1 MSNSAL
7 RGMHRSQNTKAIRIY
22 SALTVTGNSQTKVIS
37 RTQFNYWSSSPEFH
51 KFYFINLKC
60 RQQYENNSV

>member
-1 MSNSAL
+1 MNNSAL
-7 RGMHRSQNTKAIRIY
+7 RGMRRSQNMKATRIY
-22 SALTVTGNSQTKVIS
+22 SVLTATGNSQTKVTS